1 MAETFGIKVEKVGD
15 WEFRVEIQEDRGKT
29 AHEVVLDQDFA
40 GRFDVSPEEVVKKSF
55 EFLLAREPKESI
67 LSSFSI
73 PDTISH
79 YFPDF
84 ESKIVENE

>member
-1 MAETFGIKVEKVGD
+1 MAEIKVEKINGWKFKVEVEEGGSKTTH
-15 WEFRVEIQEDRGKT
+15 RVT
-29 AHEVVLDQDFA
+29 VAPDFA
-40 GRFDVSPEEVVKKSF
+40 AKLSLPPEEVVKKSF

-73 PDTISH
+73 PDTINQ

-84 ESKIVENE
+84 EAKIIGGGE